1 MLLQSVLALAAF
13 GLLVWIFLRW
23 STGSFK
29 PRPYSQGMVEVLE
42 RIPLDARRCLYLV
55 RCGDRAMLL
64 GASDGAG
71 PHMLAEFPAQELP
84 APTQAQAQ
92 RFTAILK
99 RIRRAAPEAPSRST
113 PPCVREG
120 D

>member
-1 MLLQSVLALAAF
+1 MLLQSLLALAAF
-13 GLLVWIFLRW
+13 GLLVWVFLRW
-23 STGSFK
+23 SAGSFK
-29 PRPYSQGMVEVLE
+29 QRPYSQGTVEVLE

-55 RCGDRAMLL
+55 RCGDRALLL

-71 PHMLAEFPAQELP
+71 PHVLTEFPAQELP

-99 RIRRAAPEAPSRST
+99 RLRHPAPDAPSPSR
-113 PPCVREG
+113 PPHVQEG

>member
-1 MLLQSVLALAAF
+1 MLVQSLLALAAF

-23 STGSFK
+23 SAGTLTR
-29 PRPYSQGMVEVLE
+29 RPSSQGVVEVLE
-42 RIPLDARRCLYLV
+42 RIPLDPRRCLYLV
-55 RCGDRAMLL
+55 RCGERAMLL

-71 PHMLAEFPAQELP
+71 PHVLAEFPAQELP

-92 RFTAILK
+92 RFAAILK
-99 RIRRAAPEAPSRST
+99 RMRGAAPDGPSRST
-113 PPCVREG
+113 PPSVQEG